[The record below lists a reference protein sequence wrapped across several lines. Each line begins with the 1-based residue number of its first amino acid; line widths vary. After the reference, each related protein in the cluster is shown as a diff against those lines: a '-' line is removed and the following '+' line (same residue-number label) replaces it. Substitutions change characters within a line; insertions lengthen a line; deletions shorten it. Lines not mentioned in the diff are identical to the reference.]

1 MLFMDDAEANYVIDA
16 VHFIAEHGRS
26 FLPMYDFD
34 LCSGTWSHKQATE
47 ELRNFSLNDALQTE
61 PGEPAILTLPLRKQL
76 YDHYMTEARR
86 WVERTKD
93 EPPAKLQSLDGELG
107 ELQFFALPA
116 GSSSQH

>member
-1 MLFMDDAEANYVIDA
+1 
-16 VHFIAEHGRS
+16 
-26 FLPMYDFD
+26 
-34 LCSGTWSHKQATE
+34 
-47 ELRNFSLNDALQTE
+47 LNDALQTE